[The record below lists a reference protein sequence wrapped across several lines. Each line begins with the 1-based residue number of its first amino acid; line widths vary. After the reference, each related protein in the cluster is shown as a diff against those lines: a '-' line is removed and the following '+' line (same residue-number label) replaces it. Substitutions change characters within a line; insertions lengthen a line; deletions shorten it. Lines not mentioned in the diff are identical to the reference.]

1 MKIAVTST
9 GSDLDAQV
17 DPRFGRAEYLLIVD
31 TDNLEFQVIENPGTQ
46 APGGAGVQAAQ
57 TVASAGA
64 EAVVTGNVGPNAHQ
78 TLSAAD
84 VKVYIGASGT
94 VREAVEAFKR
104 GELQVAGQPS
114 VGPHFGVGSGTG
126 G

>member
-9 GSDLDAQV
+9 GADLDAQV
-17 DPRFGRAEYLLIVD
+17 DPRFGRAQYFLIVD
-31 TDNLEFQVIENPGTQ
+31 TDNLEFQAIENAAAQ
-46 APGGAGVQAAQ
+46 AFGGAGVQAAQ
-57 TVASAGA
+57 AVASAGA

-84 VKVYIGASGT
+84 LKVYVGASGT

-104 GELQVAGQPS
+104 GELQAAGQPS
-114 VGPHFGVGSGTG
+114 VGPHFGAGPG
-126 G
+126 GA

>member
-46 APGGAGVQAAQ
+46 APGGAGV
-57 TVASAGA
+57 
-64 EAVVTGNVGPNAHQ
+64 
-78 TLSAAD
+78 
-84 VKVYIGASGT
+84 
-94 VREAVEAFKR
+94 
-104 GELQVAGQPS
+104 PS
-114 VGPHFGVGSGTG
+114 R
-126 G
+126 